1 MKKVMSVNI
10 GGLVFQID
18 NEAYTKLDGYIKAL
32 EKQFQGTEGSE
43 EIIGD
48 IESRI
53 AEIFQ
58 DKMKAGRESIRT
70 EDIDEIVRIMGAP
83 KDLGQESAEAYATPG
98 SPGSSTAQASS
109 GSAEGSTASAGTGAS
124 AAGHAGGSS
133 SAAGSASG
141 DAASDPAGSRP
152 QDHSGPSTGNN
163 PKRFFR
169 NSEDKLLGGVC
180 SGFATYID
188 ADPLIVRLAFLLA
201 VLGFGM
207 GPVVYLILWIVVPEA
222 KTTSEKLQMKGEK
235 VTIDS
240 IEKAIRKEANDIK
253 KRFDHIKEDIENNP
267 DHPVNKAEKRGRD
280 FFAEAGDSIGRL
292 FGVAVKVFVGLLV
305 AVIFFAILSAVFGVT
320 GGLGYATFLFPGL
333 LGLLFSSGTQAT
345 AMVIGVLAVLSI
357 PLIIIAYKSLRFLL
371 GINMGTKPLDA
382 LFLVAWV
389 IGLGL
394 VIVVGA
400 KVASEFQREVTYRE
414 EVPLSINPVR
424 TIYLNRLETP
434 VRQFKHSD
442 NIQMDG
448 VSLTDDSVFFQE
460 LALDIEP
467 GKSDR
472 FALTVVRRARGKN
485 REQAVDNARSIAY
498 RYRERDSM
506 LALSGEYTIED
517 RSWRGQ
523 ELGLVMEVP
532 VGKRIVI
539 DERLRPFLQNVRMA
553 NYLTDEELYN
563 RPLVMAENGLEP
575 VQRQGQ

>member
-58 DKMKAGRESIRT
+58 EKMKAGRESIRT
-70 EDIDEIVRIMGAP
+70 EDIDEIVLIMGAP
-83 KDLGQESAEAYATPG
+83 KDLGMESSEAYADPVVVSASAESATTDHAA
-98 SPGSSTAQASS
+98 GSS
-109 GSAEGSTASAGTGAS
+109 GPS
-124 AAGHAGGSS
+124 AAADGPEASHESGSS
-133 SAAGSASG
+133 SAGT
-141 DAASDPAGSRP
+141 RP
-152 QDHSGPSTGNN
+152 QGNTGPSTETG

-169 NSEDKLLGGVC
+169 NTDDKLLGGVC

-201 VLGFGM
+201 VLGFGV

-240 IEKAIRKEANDIK
+240 IEKAIRKEAKDIK
-253 KRFDHIKEDIENNP
+253 KRFDTIKDDIDNNP

-280 FFAEAGDSIGRL
+280 FFAEAGDSFGRL
-292 FGVAVKVFVGLLV
+292 FGIGVKLFVGLLV
-305 AVIFFAILSAVFGVT
+305 AVIIFAVFSAFFGIT
-320 GGLGYATFLFPGL
+320 GSLGYATFLFPGV
-333 LGLLFSSGTQAT
+333 LGLLFSSAAQAN
-345 AMVIGVLAVLSI
+345 AMVIGLLAVVSI
-357 PLIIIAYKSLRFLL
+357 PLIIVAYKSLRFLL
-371 GINMGTKPLDA
+371 GIKVGTKPLDA
-382 LFLVAWV
+382 LFLVSWV

-394 VIVVGA
+394 VLVVGA

-414 EVPLSINPVR
+414 EVPLKINPVK
-424 TIYLNRLETP
+424 TIYLNKLDSP
-434 VRQFKHSD
+434 VRHFRHSD
-442 NIQMDG
+442 KIKMDG
-448 VSLTDDSVFFQE
+448 VSLTDDSLFFQQME
-460 LALDIEP
+460 LDIEP

-472 FALTVVRRARGKN
+472 YTLTVVRRAKGKN
-485 REQAVDNARSIAY
+485 REQAVENARSIAY
-498 RYRERDSM
+498 RFREQDSM
-506 LALSGEYTIED
+506 LALSSEYTIQD

-532 VGKRIVI
+532 LGKQIVI
-539 DERLRPFLQNVRMA
+539 DEGLRPFLNNVRMR
-553 NYLTDEELYN
+553 NFLPDHELYN
-563 RPLVMAENGLEP
+563 RPLVMLENGLEP
-575 VQRQGQ
+575 AVQQGQ